1 MADYTYVEEHED
13 CSYRCLMVLSISAR
27 SFIFLKVPVCVYGGG
42 EIVRVAARVVPAP
55 PLRDIT
61 RALSPAPGAQG
72 LHGLIRPLPGQVGA
86 WLAHPGAA
94 LTLKI

>member
-1 MADYTYVEEHED
+1 
-13 CSYRCLMVLSISAR
+13 MVLSISAR

-42 EIVRVAARVVPAP
+42 GEVVQVVPTP
-55 PLRDIT
+55 PLHDT
-61 RALSPAPGAQG
+61 ARALSPAPGAQG
-72 LHGLIRPLPGQVGA
+72 LRGLIRPLPGQVGA

>member
-1 MADYTYVEEHED
+1 MLK
-13 CSYRCLMVLSISAR
+13 SLMVLSISAR
-27 SFIFLKVPVCVYGGG
+27 SFIFLTVPVCVYVGG
-42 EIVRVAARVVPAP
+42 EVVRVAARVVPAP
-55 PLRDIT
+55 PLRDT
-61 RALSPAPGAQG
+61 ARALSPSPGAQG

>member
-1 MADYTYVEEHED
+1 
-13 CSYRCLMVLSISAR
+13 MVLSISAR

-55 PLRDIT
+55 PLRDT
-61 RALSPAPGAQG
+61 ARALSPAPGAQG
-72 LHGLIRPLPGQVGA
+72 LRGLIRPLPGQVGA

>member
-1 MADYTYVEEHED
+1 MEEEK
-13 CSYRCLMVLSISAR
+13 YSACCR
-27 SFIFLKVPVCVYGGG
+27 S
-42 EIVRVAARVVPAP
+42 VVPAP

-72 LHGLIRPLPGQVGA
+72 LHGLIPPLPGQVGA

>member
-42 EIVRVAARVVPAP
+42 EIVRVAARV
-55 PLRDIT
+55 LRDIT

>member
-1 MADYTYVEEHED
+1 
-13 CSYRCLMVLSISAR
+13 MVLSISAR

-42 EIVRVAARVVPAP
+42 EIVRVAARVVPAL

-72 LHGLIRPLPGQVGA
+72 LQGLIRPLPGQVGA